1 MNHPLQK
8 CGKAQILPSFLCMCK
23 QPVNS
28 LIVIYRN
35 ELLFAKIVNTGI
47 SCILHA
53 KAMNVIFPNE
63 LSFTKM
69 AQATNYIVVMQGR
82 KIILSMLQEDTLVS
96 FLEILSIKSLYLSY
110 CRSNDFYSY
119 YLFTFHP

>member
-8 CGKAQILPSFLCMCK
+8 CSKAQILPSFLCMCK

-69 AQATNYIVVMQGR
+69 VQATN
-82 KIILSMLQEDTLVS
+82 
-96 FLEILSIKSLYLSY
+96 
-110 CRSNDFYSY
+110 
-119 YLFTFHP
+119 

>member
-8 CGKAQILPSFLCMCK
+8 CSKAQILPSFLCMCK
-23 QPVNS
+23 QSVNS
-28 LIVIYRN
+28 LIDIYRN

-53 KAMNVIFPNE
+53 KTMNVIFPNE

-69 AQATNYIVVMQGR
+69 AQATN
-82 KIILSMLQEDTLVS
+82 
-96 FLEILSIKSLYLSY
+96 
-110 CRSNDFYSY
+110 
-119 YLFTFHP
+119 